1 MGNRKRFKTH
11 RGLATITNGTPT
23 TVIPAQSGIAPAI
36 LQLAIHNRNGDLRS
50 LRMDVGQEEFFTIGI
65 GGSGTIIWDMPD
77 QEEIPAGS
85 GFSAWI
91 SDSIPTAAS
100 ITVMARYVR
109 YDDRTPTNLNP
120 ATYIPS
126 TTRMPNEQGNQ

>member
-1 MGNRKRFKTH
+1 MSNRKRFKTH
-11 RGLATITNGTPT
+11 RGLASITGSSPT

-36 LQLAIHNRNGDLRS
+36 LQVCIHNRNGDLRS
-50 LRMDVGQEEFFTIGI
+50 LRMDVGQEEFFTVGI

-91 SDSIPTAAS
+91 SDSLGTAAN
-100 ITVMARYVR
+100 IAVMARYVR
-109 YDDRTPTNLNP
+109 YDDRTPTNL
-120 ATYIPS
+120 AGTYIPS

>member
-1 MGNRKRFKTH
+1 
-11 RGLATITNGTPT
+11 
-23 TVIPAQSGIAPAI
+23 
-36 LQLAIHNRNGDLRS
+36 
-50 LRMDVGQEEFFTIGI
+50 MDVGQEEFFTVGI

-91 SDSIPTAAS
+91 SDSLGTAAN
-100 ITVMARYVR
+100 IAVMARYVR
-109 YDDRTPTNLNP
+109 YDDRTPTNL
-120 ATYIPS
+120 AGTYIPS